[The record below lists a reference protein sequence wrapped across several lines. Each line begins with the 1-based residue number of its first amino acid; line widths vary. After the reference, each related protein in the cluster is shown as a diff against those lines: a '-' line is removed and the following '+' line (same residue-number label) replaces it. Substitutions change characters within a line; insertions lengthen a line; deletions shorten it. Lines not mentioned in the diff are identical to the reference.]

1 MARKVRNSLLESRS
15 ARLKLAV
22 RRKPYGTVPLARGA
36 SMLYRRNRGNGTWVA
51 KVSDG
56 SGNYW
61 TRRIGEAD
69 DFDNSDGKNI
79 LDFYQAQDVAKTLA
93 RRQPGDVGED
103 SRPATVAEALDR
115 YADDLKARDGDPS
128 NASLPRKHLTSVLLS
143 KPVQL
148 LDAKELN
155 QWRNSLLAKG
165 LKPASVVR
173 YCKGLRAALN
183 LAASHDAR
191 ITNKAAWEVGLEAL
205 PDATVA
211 RNVILDDATVGR
223 FVNASYAHDQKLGL
237 FVHVLAETGARP
249 SQAARLLVED
259 LHGGANP
266 RLSMPKSAKGG
277 SKNRAAR
284 KHERVNVPITPAL
297 AARLKQ
303 AAKGRAAEA
312 PLLMQSNGQPW
323 SDRPSD
329 DYREEVRE
337 IVKSIGRDPD
347 ETTLYSLRHSS
358 IVRQLLRNVP
368 VRIVA
373 ATHDT
378 SIVQIE
384 RTYSKFITDH
394 SDSLS
399 RAALLQHEPPPAP
412 AAGKVVPLVRQTAS
426 GPRRW
431 IRPARTF

>member
-22 RRKPYGTVPLARGA
+22 RRKPYTGSSLGRGMA
-36 SMLYRRNRGNGTWVA
+36 LLYRRNKTNGSWVA

-56 SGNYW
+56 HGSYW
-61 TRRIGEAD
+61 TKAFAEAD
-69 DFDNSDGKNI
+69 DFDASDGKTI
-79 LDFYQAQDVAKTLA
+79 LDFYQAQDVAKSLA
-93 RRQPGDVGED
+93 RREPGEISDD
-103 SRPATVAEALDR
+103 SRPATVGEALDAYER
-115 YADDLKARDGDPS
+115 DLIARGGS
-128 NASLPRKHLTSVLLS
+128 VYNARHPRLHLTTVLLS

-155 QWRNSLLAKG
+155 VWRNSLLARG
-165 LKPASVVR
+165 LGPASVVR

-183 LAASHDAR
+183 LAAAHDAR
-191 ITNKAAWEVGLEAL
+191 IRNKAAWQTGLEAL

-211 RNVILDDATVGR
+211 RNVILDDKTVGG
-223 FVNASYAHDQKLGL
+223 FINASYAHCFGLGL

-277 SKNRAAR
+277 SKNRVAR
-284 KHERVNVPITPAL
+284 KHERVNVPISKAL
-297 AARLKQ
+297 AATLKK
-303 AAKGRAAEA
+303 AAKGRKPDM
-312 PLLMQSNGQPW
+312 PLLLQGDGQPW
-323 SDRPSD
+323 SKSPSN
-329 DYREEVRE
+329 DYRADIAEVVRA
-337 IVKSIGRDPD
+337 IGRDP
-347 ETTLYSLRHSS
+347 EEVTLYALRHSS
-358 IVRQLLRNVP
+358 IVRALKRNVP

-384 RTYSKFITDH
+384 RTYSKYITDH
-394 SDSLS
+394 TDDIS
-399 RAALLQHEPPPAP
+399 RAALLQHEPAP
-412 AAGKVVPLVRQTAS
+412 VGDNVVALPN
-426 GPRRW
+426 
-431 IRPARTF
+431 AR